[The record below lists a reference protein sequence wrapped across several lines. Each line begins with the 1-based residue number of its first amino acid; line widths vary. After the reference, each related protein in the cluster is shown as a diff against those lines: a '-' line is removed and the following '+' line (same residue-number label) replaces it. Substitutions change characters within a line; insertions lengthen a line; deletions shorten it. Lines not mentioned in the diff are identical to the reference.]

1 MEELG
6 RLPGIGPKTGQRLSC
21 YILRA
26 PRESVDRLATALVEV
41 KARIRFCDDCFFIAE
56 GERCTI
62 CLSSRR
68 DRGVLCVVE
77 EPLDVLAIE
86 RTAEYHGLYHVLH
99 GALSPIDGVGPAE
112 LKIAELLRRLRREPV
127 GEVILATD
135 PDMAGDATA
144 AYLAEQLASGG
155 PVTSNPVSTLEASAS
170 VTVLI
175 LAIGVTRFSPPAW
188 RTPSSRTPGGG
199 PRPSRLPSFRAPQ
212 YLRVA
217 RTHTSRPGSM

>member
-6 RLPGIGPKTGQRLSC
+6 RLPGIGPKTAQRLSF

-99 GALSPIDGVGPAE
+99 GALSPIDGIGPAE
-112 LKIAELLRRLRREPV
+112 LKIAELLRRLRRQRAGAGGQAAIPPRA
-127 GEVILATD
+127 GRRA
-135 PDMAGDATA
+135 PDYPRAWP
-144 AYLAEQLASGG
+144 AS
-155 PVTSNPVSTLEASAS
+155 P
-170 VTVLI
+170 
-175 LAIGVTRFSPPAW
+175 
-188 RTPSSRTPGGG
+188 
-199 PRPSRLPSFRAPQ
+199 RLPHPA
-212 YLRVA
+212 
-217 RTHTSRPGSM
+217 

>member
-6 RLPGIGPKTGQRLSC
+6 RLPGIGPKTAQRLSF

-68 DRGVLCVVE
+68 DRSVLCVVE

-99 GALSPIDGVGPAE
+99 GALSPIDGVGPEE
-112 LKIAELLRRLRREPV
+112 LKIGELLRRLAREPV
-127 GEVILATD
+127 MEVILATD
-135 PDMAGDATA
+135 SDMEGEATA
-144 AYLAEQLASGG
+144 AYLAEQLAPSGG
-155 PVTSNPVSTLEASAS
+155 TSWL
-170 VTVLI
+170 
-175 LAIGVTRFSPPAW
+175 LAHGLAVGAE
-188 RTPSSRTPGGG
+188 
-199 PRPSRLPSFRAPQ
+199 Q
-212 YLRVA
+212 
-217 RTHTSRPGSM
+217 